1 MVRATALTPGPAA
14 IVIRPSLARGW
25 RTDLPRVVLLLQ
37 AGNAVN
43 FFGYG
48 LIIPFEIIYLHQI
61 RGFATATAGFVLAT
75 ILGTSTVVA
84 PPMGALL
91 DHFGPKPILIA
102 GNLTSALGYAGF
114 AFVDRPWQAFA
125 CAAVSGAGIGAAGTA
140 SQTLLITLITPEQRA
155 ASFALGR
162 VASNLGLGIG
172 STAAGFIIAS
182 AQHLGSF
189 QLLYLVDASTYAA
202 FAMLVLAT
210 VPNRRAAA
218 AHADARKGRFRAVA
232 RDRRFLIVIAVNIVL
247 IIVGYALYSNILP
260 PFAIAHT
267 RVGPAGIGIIKLANT
282 LFIVIAQIPAARV
295 VKRMRRARAFATA
308 SALWTIALLAVLPA
322 TLIHS
327 ELGATVLLAGVA
339 IVFAIGECAHAVV
352 LGPLVADLAPPHLL
366 GRYMSVYTLMA
377 TAGLALGPA
386 IGGVLLATSPDAV
399 WWGGALVAAVIGAGF
414 LLSGDRIPE
423 PVTVQAGVPDVEE
436 GPRAATQ
443 ATN

>member
-1 MVRATALTPGPAA
+1 
-14 IVIRPSLARGW
+14 
-25 RTDLPRVVLLLQ
+25 VVLLLQ

-91 DHFGPKPILIA
+91 DHLGPKPILIA
-102 GNLTSALGYAGF
+102 GNLTSGLGYAGF
-114 AFVDRPWQAFA
+114 AFVDRPWQAFV

-172 STAAGFIIAS
+172 STVAGFIIAS

-189 QLLYLVDASTYAA
+189 QMLYLVDAITYAA

-218 AHADARKGRFRAVA
+218 AHTSARKGRFRAVA

-366 GRYMSVYTLMA
+366 GRYMSVYALMA

-386 IGGVLLATSPDAV
+386 IGGVVLAATPDAV